1 MRLLFLTPGTGS
13 YHCGVCMRDN
23 ALAKHL
29 VAAGH
34 DAILLPMYLPLALDE
49 SSASPSAPVFF
60 GGLNVYMQQ
69 QFAWFRSA
77 PRWIDDILNHPAI
90 LKILGGFSSMTRSA
104 TTGELTHSMLR
115 GEDGNQTKEI
125 EKLLEWIRSLPAPPD
140 AIFLSTGL
148 LAGLAAP
155 LRRATGVPV
164 IASLQG
170 EDSFLDGL
178 PSAWKNQCWNAFKAA
193 LSACDKLLAPSAF
206 FARLMEQRL
215 QLPSGKIMGIL
226 NGMDFSGYPSEPP
239 ARDSN
244 PDRPLTV
251 GYFARLSHGKGLGH
265 LVDAFIAM
273 RPASRSQ
280 VRLLCGG
287 TMTAGDEDYVRSL
300 QRKLGQAGVLA
311 QTEFRPNLSRE
322 DKILFLSQ
330 LDALCVPAHYGE
342 AFGLYLIEAMAC
354 GVPVIQPHTA
364 AFPEVLEAMDG
375 SSYDEETSHGFLY
388 ADATPDSPL
397 ALASALENALAHRA
411 RLQEKGQRCHATVRA
426 QFSIARMAED
436 FLRAIPCQ

>member
-1 MRLLFLTPGTGS
+1 
-13 YHCGVCMRDN
+13 
-23 ALAKHL
+23 
-29 VAAGH
+29 
-34 DAILLPMYLPLALDE
+34 
-49 SSASPSAPVFF
+49 
-60 GGLNVYMQQ
+60 
-69 QFAWFRSA
+69 
-77 PRWIDDILNHPAI
+77 
-90 LKILGGFSSMTRSA
+90 
-104 TTGELTHSMLR
+104 
-115 GEDGNQTKEI
+115 
-125 EKLLEWIRSLPAPPD
+125 
-140 AIFLSTGL
+140 
-148 LAGLAAP
+148 
-155 LRRATGVPV
+155 
-164 IASLQG
+164 
-170 EDSFLDGL
+170 
-178 PSAWKNQCWNAFKAA
+178 
-193 LSACDKLLAPSAF
+193 
-206 FARLMEQRL
+206 
-215 QLPSGKIMGIL
+215 
-226 NGMDFSGYPSEPP
+226 
-239 ARDSN
+239 
-244 PDRPLTV
+244 
-251 GYFARLSHGKGLGH
+251 
-265 LVDAFIAM
+265 
-273 RPASRSQ
+273 
-280 VRLLCGG
+280 
-287 TMTAGDEDYVRSL
+287 MTAGDEDYVRSL